1 MFTQVGSI
9 PMGKLIWRNW
19 QKITKIVDFINVAK
33 IANVFTQVLSIPI
46 DELIRQNRQKIAKI
60 ANFTNTIAIFVIF
73 VIADISGQKW
83 DGKVW
88 YLPHHSV
95 YHPNKPNT
103 IRVVF
108 DCSAHFKGLSLNNLL
123 YTKEKTWTTQ
133 SSEF

>member
-60 ANFTNTIAIFVIF
+60 AKFTNTIAIFVIF
-73 VIADISGQKW
+73 VIPDISGQKW
-83 DGKVW
+83 YGKVW
-88 YLPHHSV
+88 YIPHHGV
-95 YHPNKPNT
+95 
-103 IRVVF
+103 
-108 DCSAHFKGLSLNNLL
+108 
-123 YTKEKTWTTQ
+123 
-133 SSEF
+133 